1 MAVSKMKKLTLIAEA
16 SRSDEILKAVQ
27 GFQEVEVR
35 DVFQATEN
43 NQWVEAFFG
52 EYQPESHQDKI
63 QAINFR
69 IDELTNAIRFIDHHG
84 SSKDK
89 GFHLKRKVLTLQQLE
104 EKFDEVELDKEL
116 REVQALEDRF
126 NRNLEKIREI
136 SEEESKLSR
145 WQYLDVIPNDY
156 KSSLTNVLLGAIDEV
171 AWDDFKAAIH
181 QQEAIYLE
189 ELYRGQTEI
198 CFSLVYLN
206 TDQAIINEQVHR
218 YGVVRYQYPYKEL
231 PKVRLQAISKELRS
245 LYEDQKK
252 MAVRIGQKRVNIEQ
266 LEWAE
271 ETLLARKN
279 RLMVQD
285 SYIQTHQLFV
295 LQGWVADDA
304 SEKFQQFLSE
314 LVGKEN
320 VYLELEEPTAD
331 EIATEIPTK
340 LKNNKLVQ
348 PFEMLTEMYS
358 LPAYHEIDPTPWF
371 VPFYFVFFGMMVADA
386 GYGALML
393 LATTIVLK
401 TKVLPRGMSRFMKF
415 FQILSI
421 PTILWGLI
429 YDSYFGFALPYQ
441 PILSTSDD
449 VIAILILS
457 IVFGIIQIFVGL
469 GLAAAE
475 NIKAKDYLSAIS
487 DGFAWQGIFI
497 GIILAAG
504 GQMLLGSQGLM
515 IAGVVIAVLSSL
527 AIVFVP
533 MLQSASKVKG
543 LARGAYNLYGITGYI
558 GDLVSYTRL
567 MALGISGGSIA
578 AAFNMLVSFMPPMAR
593 FSVGI
598 LLMVALHGL
607 NIFLSLLS
615 AYVHGARLQYVE
627 FFGKFYQGGGRPF
640 APLKTEE
647 KYVNIEQ
654 KEK

>member
-52 EYQPESHQDKI
+52 DYQPESHQDKV

-69 IDELTNAIRFIDHHG
+69 IEELANAIRFIDHHG

-89 GFHLKRKVLTLQQLE
+89 GFHLKRKILTLQQLE
-104 EKFDEVELDKEL
+104 EKFDEAELDREL
-116 REVQALEDRF
+116 REIQTLEDRF
-126 NRNLEKIREI
+126 NRNLEKIRELTD
-136 SEEESKLSR
+136 EESKLSR
-145 WQYLDVIPNDY
+145 WQYLDVIPSDY

-171 AWDDFKAAIH
+171 VWEDFKASL
-181 QQEAIYLE
+181 QQHETIYLE
-189 ELYRGQTEI
+189 ELYRGESEI
-198 CFSLVYLN
+198 CFSLIFLN
-206 TDQAIINEQVHR
+206 VDHSLINERIHS
-218 YGVVRYQYPYKEL
+218 YGIVRYQYPYKEL
-231 PKVRLQAISKELRS
+231 PKVRLQAISKELRN
-245 LYEDQKK
+245 LYDDQKK
-252 MAVRIGQKRVNIEQ
+252 MAKRIGQKRVNIEQ

-295 LQGWVADDA
+295 LQGWV
-304 SEKFQQFLSE
+304 SEDSSKNFQQFIAE
-314 LVGKEN
+314 LVGQETI
-320 VYLELEEPTAD
+320 YLELEEPTID
-331 EIATEIPTK
+331 EIATEIPIK

-358 LPAYHEIDPTPWF
+358 LPAYHEVDPTPWF

-393 LATTIVLK
+393 LVTTIVLK
-401 TKVLPRGMSRFMKF
+401 TKILPRGMTRFMQF

-429 YDSYFGFALPYQ
+429 YDSYFGFALPYK

-449 VIAILILS
+449 VITILILS
-457 IVFGIIQIFVGL
+457 IVFGVIQIFVGL

-475 NIKAKDYLSAIS
+475 NIKAKDYLSAVS

-497 GIILAAG
+497 GIIMAAG
-504 GQMLLGSQGLM
+504 GQMLLGNQGLM
-515 IAGVVIAVLSSL
+515 TTGVVIAVLSAL

-533 MLQSASKVKG
+533 MMRSASKVKG

-578 AAFNMLVSFMPPMAR
+578 AAFNMLVGFMPPIAR

-598 LLMVALHGL
+598 LLMLALHGL

>member
-1 MAVSKMKKLTLIAEA
+1 MAVSKMKKLTLIAEG
-16 SRSDEILKAVQ
+16 SKSEEILKAVQ

-35 DVFQATEN
+35 DVFQATES
-43 NQWVEAFFG
+43 NQWVETFFG
-52 EYQPESHQDKI
+52 DYQPENNQENV
-63 QAINFR
+63 QAINYK
-69 IDELTNAIRFIDHHG
+69 IEELEQAIRFIDHHG

-89 GFHLKRKVLTLQQLE
+89 GFHLQRKNLTLQQLE
-104 EKFDEVELDKEL
+104 AKFDEAEFAKEL
-116 REVQALEDRF
+116 REVQSLEDRF
-126 NRNLEKIREI
+126 NRNLEKIREL
-136 SEEESKLSR
+136 SDEESKLSR
-145 WQYLDVIPNDY
+145 WQYLDVIPANFASA
-156 KSSLTNVLLGAIDEV
+156 KTNVFLGAVDEV
-171 AWDDFKAAIH
+171 VWEEFKSDI
-181 QQEAIYLE
+181 QQRETIYLE

-198 CFSLVYLN
+198 CFSLVYLKA
-206 TDQAIINEQVHR
+206 DQALINEQINR

-231 PKVRLQAISKELRS
+231 PKRRLQAISKELNS

-279 RLMVQD
+279 RLMVQN
-285 SYIQTHQLFV
+285 SYIRTHQLFV
-295 LQGWVADDA
+295 LQGWIEADA
-304 SEKFQQFLSE
+304 GEQFQQFISE

-320 VYLELEEPTAD
+320 VYLELEEPTEN

-358 LPAYHEIDPTPWF
+358 LPSYHELDPTPWF
-371 VPFYFVFFGMMVADA
+371 VPFYFVFFGMMVADV

-393 LATTIVLK
+393 IATTLVLK
-401 TKVLPRGMSRFMKF
+401 TKVLPRGMTRFMYF

-421 PTILWGLI
+421 PTILWGLVYNSFI
-429 YDSYFGFALPYQ
+429 GFSLPYQ

-449 VIAILILS
+449 VITILILS
-457 IVFGIIQIFVGL
+457 IVFGVIQIFVGL
-469 GLAAAE
+469 GLAASE
-475 NIKAKDYLSAIS
+475 NIKAKDYLSAVS
-487 DGFAWQGIFI
+487 DGFAWQGIFV

-504 GQMLLGSQGLM
+504 GQMLLNNQGLM
-515 IAGVVIAVLSSL
+515 IAGVAIAVLSAL
-527 AIVFVP
+527 AIVFIP

-578 AAFNMLVSFMPPMAR
+578 AAFNMLVGFMPPIAR

-598 LLMVALHGL
+598 LLMLALHGL